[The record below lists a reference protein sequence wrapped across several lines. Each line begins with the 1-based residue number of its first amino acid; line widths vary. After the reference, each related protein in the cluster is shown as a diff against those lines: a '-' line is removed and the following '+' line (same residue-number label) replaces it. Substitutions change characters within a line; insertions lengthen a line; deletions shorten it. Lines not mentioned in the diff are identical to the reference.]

1 MASALP
7 FLAAAL
13 LAACS
18 THAVNNARLGT
29 GSVDAVALVEPAY
42 RVSVRMDD
50 GSLQAIDQE
59 SSDFQVGD
67 RVRVVGSGRVIR
79 P

>member
-1 MASALP
+1 
-7 FLAAAL
+7 
-13 LAACS
+13 
-18 THAVNNARLGT
+18 VE
-29 GSVDAVALVEPAY
+29 AVALVEPAY

-50 GSLQAIDQE
+50 GSLQVIDQG
-59 SSDFQVGD
+59 SSDFQIGD